1 MENKK
6 NLNYDDCICTC
17 NNNHV
22 LKDIKTLFLK
32 NDCFVVELP
41 DRFSYYGLTEIAS
54 IHSVELFDNNII
66 EVNIPVVQDDSR
78 GKGYTSITQLLLMFQ
93 NLKHTEYP
101 KLNVIY
107 IDEFDG
113 KTLMTEIYQNVR
125 LIDIKRTST
134 LSYADDN
141 KVLFGLI
148 FKYENYVLK

>member
-1 MENKK
+1 
-6 NLNYDDCICTC
+6 
-17 NNNHV
+17 
-22 LKDIKTLFLK
+22 
-32 NDCFVVELP
+32 
-41 DRFSYYGLTEIAS
+41 
-54 IHSVELFDNNII
+54 
-66 EVNIPVVQDDSR
+66 
-78 GKGYTSITQLLLMFQ
+78 MFQ

-148 FKYENYVLK
+148 FKYENYILK

>member
-1 MENKK
+1 MENNK
-6 NLNYDDCICTC
+6 NLNYDECTC
-17 NNNHV
+17 YNTHV
-22 LKDIKTLFLK
+22 HKDTKTSFLK

-41 DRFSYYGLTEIAS
+41 ERFSYYGLTKISS

-66 EVNIPVVQDDSR
+66 KINISVVQDDSR
-78 GKGYTSITQLLLMFQ
+78 GKGYPSITQLLIMFQ

-148 FKYENYVLK
+148 FKYENYILK

>member
-6 NLNYDDCICTC
+6 NLNYNECTC
-17 NNNHV
+17 YNTHV
-22 LKDIKTLFLK
+22 LKDTKTLFLK

-41 DRFSYYGLTEIAS
+41 DMFRYYGLTEIAS
-54 IHSVELFDNNII
+54 IHSVEIFDNNII
-66 EVNIPVVQDDSR
+66 KVNIPIVQNDSSI
-78 GKGYTSITQLLLMFQ
+78 GKGYPLINQLLLMYQ
-93 NLKHTEYP
+93 NLKHTKYP

-148 FKYENYVLK
+148 FKYENYILK